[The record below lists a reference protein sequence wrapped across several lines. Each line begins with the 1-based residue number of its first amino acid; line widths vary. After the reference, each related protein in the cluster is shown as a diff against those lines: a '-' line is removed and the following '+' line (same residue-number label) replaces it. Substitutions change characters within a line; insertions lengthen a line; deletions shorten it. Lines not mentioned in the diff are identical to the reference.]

1 MELHI
6 GTAGWQVTAAQRD
19 AFPTEGTHL
28 HRYAAR
34 LGAAE
39 INSSFYRPHATATYA
54 RWRAQTPPGF
64 RFAVKLP
71 RAITHQA
78 RLREAGE
85 ALHTF
90 LDQVAGLSDR
100 LGCLLVQL
108 PPSLRFDAVVAD
120 GFLRALRRRHAGD
133 VALEPRHAS
142 WFDEQA
148 DALLVQH
155 HVARVLA
162 DPQLHPRGAA
172 PGGWPGLVYLRL
184 HGTPRVYTSAYEP
197 GWLHRLAERIV
208 QARRET
214 AALWCIFDNTAE
226 GHALRDAMALQQA
239 LDARQEIT
247 S

>member
-1 MELHI
+1 M
-6 GTAGWQVTAAQRD
+6 T
-19 AFPTEGTHL
+19 
-28 HRYAAR
+28 
-34 LGAAE
+34 
-39 INSSFYRPHATATYA
+39 RP
-54 RWRAQTPPGF
+54 RN
-64 RFAVKLP
+64 
-71 RAITHQA
+71 
-78 RLREAGE
+78 
-85 ALHTF
+85 
-90 LDQVAGLSDR
+90 DN
-100 LGCLLVQL
+100 
-108 PPSLRFDAVVAD
+108 
-120 GFLRALRRRHAGD
+120 FLRALRRRHAGD

-239 LDARQEIT
+239 VDARQEMT